1 MAKIPWTFRIQPDP
15 DREYFV
21 VFTSGLAVAVSW
33 RNLRKIWDFQGYT
46 RRILEKLNETEGC
59 VAFALGSKI
68 KSFEGMTISVW
79 EDIESLRRFQKE
91 DPHKEAMDVVKMDL
105 KGKFQ
110 YLQWKSRGDAFPR
123 TWQEAEDRLKLRE
136 QPT

>member
-21 VFTSGLAVAVSW
+21 VFTSGLAVSVSW
-33 RNLRKIWDFQGYT
+33 RNLRKLWAFQQYT
-46 RRILEKLNETEGC
+46 RRILEKLNESEGC
-59 VAFALGSKI
+59 VAFALGGKI
-68 KSFEGMTISVW
+68 KSLEGSTISIW

-91 DPHKEAMDVVKMDL
+91 NPHKEAMDVVRMDL

-110 YLQWKSRGDAFPR
+110 YVQWKSRDDAFPH
-123 TWQEAEDRLKLRE
+123 TWKEAEARLKPRE
-136 QPT
+136 QPA